1 MAQAGHR
8 LDLDGAGKGSKAMG
22 KKLVCGDVVA
32 GCDFVAEAENE
43 AEPPSTPERPT
54 GWRRFPTTSSPK

>member
-1 MAQAGHR
+1 
-8 LDLDGAGKGSKAMG
+8 MG

-43 AEPPSTPERPT
+43 SELLAKAAEHARTAHGMETIPDDVLAKVKAVIQDT
-54 GWRRFPTTSSPK
+54 